1 MIDKKEKK
9 QLKKASAHHSKKH
22 MDMTVKDMKAGLS
35 FTKAHKKAVKKVG
48 K

>member
-22 MDMTVKDMKAGLS
+22 MDMMVKDMKAGLS
-35 FTKAHKKAVKKVG
+35 FIKLTKKLLKK
-48 K
+48 